1 MIELESVGG
10 TQEEIAYAKN
20 EFLARIEKMDLDS
33 ASKLMQEK
41 VKLRDEEI
49 VQIKASY
56 DTQIQMLKNSLEGKS
71 FEERAAIETQIRA
84 LETDRDNKIKIQNDL
99 YEEYLNIIEE
109 NNPKLLDEINE
120 YNGEV
125 LTLEEKK
132 SRELLNERKAEFDE
146 LGKITE
152 TGCYFMYN
160 TVDKEYQKV
169 AVVVDET
176 TGDIVAMHNETRDE
190 TVSAWGEVGDAAK
203 EMAKKEDTAFQM
215 LDAAHLR
222 YDASSQMVVDAA
234 TGVEKVLYDVQE
246 QADGTRTGFI
256 DLNGTPVEIKVNKD
270 GTITALNEINTAANN
285 AARTRYITFL
295 PNYESST
302 SFNKYN
308 EWRNNNAGSFYNGL
322 DNVPYDGFQAVLHKG
337 ERVLTAEENKNYSSK
352 MEIDYNK
359 MEQCMRSAVR
369 ELTLEIG
376 SREFGRIIDDRL
388 RERRLI

>member
-1 MIELESVGG
+1 
-10 TQEEIAYAKN
+10 
-20 EFLARIEKMDLDS
+20 MDLDS

-132 SRELLNERKAEFDE
+132 SREKLEIVKGEYAD
-146 LGKITE
+146 LGQITE
-152 TGCYFMYN
+152 SGCYYMYN
-160 TVDKEYQKV
+160 TVKGRYEQV

-176 TGDIVAMHNETRDE
+176 TGDIVAVHNNTRNK
-190 TVSAWGEVGDAAK
+190 TTAAWNEVGEAAKGMAQDEDAAFK
-203 EMAKKEDTAFQM
+203 
-215 LDAAHLR
+215 LVVGAHMS
-222 YDASSQMVVDAA
+222 YNASSGTVVDSA
-234 TGVEKVLYDVQE
+234 TGIEYALKDVQE

-256 DLNGTPVEIKVNKD
+256 DLNGTPVEIQVNKD
-270 GTITALNEINTAANN
+270 GTIQALNEIDTAANN
-285 AARTRYITFL
+285 AARTRTIKFL
-295 PNYESST
+295 TNYESST

-337 ERVLTAEENKNYSSK
+337 ERVLTAEENKSYSSR
-352 MEIDYNK
+352 MEIDYSK
-359 MEQCMRSAVR
+359 MEQCMRAAVR